1 MLKLIPQIKK
11 IGLYGSTL
19 LFQTS
24 FESYDI
30 EQTNNRFVA
39 IPNSVKPKGFKVNN
53 LLELA

>member
-11 IGLYGSTL
+11 NRTL
-19 LFQTS
+19 WKHFAFPDV

-39 IPNSVKPKGFKVNN
+39 IPNSVTQGF
-53 LLELA
+53 

>member
-1 MLKLIPQIKK
+1 MEA
-11 IGLYGSTL
+11 L

-39 IPNSVKPKGFKVNN
+39 IPNSVNQGF
-53 LLELA
+53 

>member
-1 MLKLIPQIKK
+1 MEALCFSRRL
-11 IGLYGSTL
+11 
-19 LFQTS
+19 

-39 IPNSVKPKGFKVNN
+39 IPNSEPKGFKVNN

>member
-11 IGLYGSTL
+11 IGLYGST
-19 LFQTS
+19 FFPDV

-39 IPNSVKPKGFKVNN
+39 IPKCEPGFKVNN